1 MSTGKL
7 PWADNIRFFATI
19 GVIILHASSAGLYL
33 FGTIPQLRWIILDVV
48 DSAMRCCVPLF
59 VMLSGALILRQDKE
73 LIPYLKNRFWRI
85 IVPFLFWA
93 LVYCVVYVLSIWTKI
108 DGEKAVSTFTE
119 MLIDIFFYKGL
130 FRMQAFHFWY
140 VYMIIGL
147 FLTVPILRK
156 WIKNATKNE
165 IGYFLLLWTISI
177 ILLSP
182 FIATFKPNFD
192 LTFFSGYLGYFVLG
206 YYLSEKKFNS
216 KLLNNKM
223 LAFVFLVLVLLTA
236 YGTYYLTSTQGTL
249 NEEFFKYLSP
259 NIVLLSITAFL
270 WLKKFQIKNIRI
282 LKWMQTVNKYSFGI
296 YLVHI
301 IVLRILKNLSIDWTF
316 IHPLVGIPLT
326 ASICFVSSFA
336 IIFILNKMPLGKHIS
351 G

>member
-19 GVIILHASSAGLYL
+19 GVIILHASSSGLYL
-33 FGTIPQLRWIILDVV
+33 FGTIPQFHWSILDVV

-93 LVYCVVYVLSIWTKI
+93 LVYCIVYVLSIWTKI

-119 MLIDIFFYKGL
+119 MLKDVFFYKGL

-140 VYMIIGL
+140 VYMIVGL

-165 IGYFLLLWTISI
+165 VGYFLLLWAISI
-177 ILLSP
+177 IFLSP
-182 FIATFKPNFD
+182 LMATYKPNFD
-192 LTFFSGYLGYFVLG
+192 FTFFSGYLGYFVLG
-206 YYLSEKKFNS
+206 YYLSEKEFEL
-216 KLLNNKM
+216 KLLNKKI
-223 LAFVFLVLVLLTA
+223 LAFVFLILVLFTA
-236 YGTYYLTSTQGTL
+236 YGTYYLTSSQESL

-270 WLKKFQIKNIRI
+270 WLMKFQIKNVR
-282 LKWMQTVNKYSFGI
+282 LSKWMQTVNKYSFGI

-326 ASICFVSSFA
+326 ACICFVSSFA
-336 IIFILNKMPLGKHIS
+336 IIFILNKIPLGKYIS